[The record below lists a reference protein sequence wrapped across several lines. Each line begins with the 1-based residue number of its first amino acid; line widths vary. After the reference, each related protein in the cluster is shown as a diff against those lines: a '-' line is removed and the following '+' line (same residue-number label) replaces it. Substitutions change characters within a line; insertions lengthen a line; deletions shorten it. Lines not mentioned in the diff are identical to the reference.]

1 MTPAVTPAMN
11 CGWTRAAIG
20 LGSNLGDRQAFL
32 DLAVDRFA
40 REAGCLVRIVS
51 DTVETDPVGGPPQ
64 PSYLNAVMVVET
76 VIDPR
81 SLLVVGQDAERIAGR
96 DRSRE
101 VRWGPRVLDV
111 DLLAYG
117 DRIIDDSDLRLPHP
131 RALERGFVLRPW
143 AQVDPEYLIPGIGLT
158 VAEALAQWVAAGHT
172 LS

>member
-1 MTPAVTPAMN
+1 MTPAVTPATK
-11 CGWTRAAIG
+11 GPWTRVAIG

-40 REAGCLVRIVS
+40 REAGCLVRTVS
-51 DTVETDPVGGPPQ
+51 DTVESDPMGGPPQ
-64 PSYLNAVMVVET
+64 PPYLNAVMVVET
-76 VIDPR
+76 VLDPQ
-81 SLLVVGQDAERIAGR
+81 SLLAVGHDAELSAGR

-117 DRIIDDSDLRLPHP
+117 DLVLDDPDLRLPHP

-143 AQVDPEYLIPGIGLT
+143 AQVDPEFPIPGIGLT
-158 VAEALAQWVAAGHT
+158 VAEALALWVAAGNT